1 SNVQIKNEIG
11 HIFRGHNLIEY
22 KSEDDEMNIDTLFK
36 VIAYGCL
43 YKAYAKDVDGISADD
58 ITLSLVRKRKPKKLF
73 SYFEKEGIIIEK
85 TENGIYI
92 IQTGY
97 QFPLQF
103 IILGELNT
111 DAHIWLTSITNTLEK
126 EQFTKLLSAVHD
138 LKQKQEREYADAV
151 MEVVTNANKKTFH
164 EIKENAMTYK
174 ELLRFF
180 KPDLDDEIDAA
191 ILQTTENITQDMTR
205 KTVLRMLKKKKY
217 DYEEIAEIA
226 GTTVD
231 TVKQIEESEIQ
242 FVS

>member
-1 SNVQIKNEIG
+1 
-11 HIFRGHNLIEY
+11 
-22 KSEDDEMNIDTLFK
+22 MNIDTLFK

-73 SYFEKEGIIIEK
+73 SYFEKE
-85 TENGIYI
+85 
-92 IQTGY
+92 
-97 QFPLQF
+97 
-103 IILGELNT
+103 
-111 DAHIWLTSITNTLEK
+111 
-126 EQFTKLLSAVHD
+126 QFTKLLSAVHD
-138 LKQKQEREYADAV
+138 LKQKQE
-151 MEVVTNANKKTFH
+151 
-164 EIKENAMTYK
+164 K

>member
-1 SNVQIKNEIG
+1 MSMKGRMILKEKRVAWHPAFVNAMKLELISNEEELIYDTERELNQQPLRIDLLVIKKTSNVQIKNEIG

-73 SYFEKEGIIIEK
+73 SYFEKE
-85 TENGIYI
+85 
-92 IQTGY
+92 
-97 QFPLQF
+97 
-103 IILGELNT
+103 
-111 DAHIWLTSITNTLEK
+111 
-126 EQFTKLLSAVHD
+126 QFTKLLSAVHD
-138 LKQKQEREYADAV
+138 LKQKQE
-151 MEVVTNANKKTFH
+151 
-164 EIKENAMTYK
+164 K

>member
-1 SNVQIKNEIG
+1 
-11 HIFRGHNLIEY
+11 
-22 KSEDDEMNIDTLFK
+22 M
-36 VIAYGCL
+36 
-43 YKAYAKDVDGISADD
+43 
-58 ITLSLVRKRKPKKLF
+58 
-73 SYFEKEGIIIEK
+73 
-85 TENGIYI
+85 
-92 IQTGY
+92 
-97 QFPLQF
+97 
-103 IILGELNT
+103 
-111 DAHIWLTSITNTLEK
+111 
-126 EQFTKLLSAVHD
+126 HD
-138 LKQKQEREYADAV
+138 LKQKQE
-151 MEVVTNANKKTFH
+151 
-164 EIKENAMTYK
+164 K

>member
-1 SNVQIKNEIG
+1 
-11 HIFRGHNLIEY
+11 
-22 KSEDDEMNIDTLFK
+22 MNIDTLFK

-73 SYFEKEGIIIEK
+73 SYFEKEGIIIKK

-97 QFPLQF
+97 QFLLQF

-138 LKQKQEREYADAV
+138 LKQKQE
-151 MEVVTNANKKTFH
+151 
-164 EIKENAMTYK
+164 K